1 LKCNV
6 LCRYAAARDEITR
19 AGKHAQFASVGTP
32 YETEVFRYVPEVGG
46 GCTAVE
52 VQLTHSA

>member
-1 LKCNV
+1 V